1 LFFSVQ
7 EKVLDVPVELTP
19 VKTKPQEII
28 LGGDDNK
35 EDAYIA
41 YLRGD
46 EKFLGKYENEHN
58 KFLAAESAMDSHH
71 HERITKVKKAEN
83 TLFPFHSDKFL
94 QY

>member
-1 LFFSVQ
+1 M
-7 EKVLDVPVELTP
+7 
-19 VKTKPQEII
+19 KTKPQEII

-46 EKFLGKYENEHN
+46 EKFLGKYENEHD

-94 QY
+94 QYSNIITLVCYFL